1 MNKYVVKS
9 GIKKGAQYFAAIF
22 MAVITFFPLVITFIN
37 SFKNNEQIL
46 LGMFSLPEVWNFSN
60 YPDAIR
66 IANALKSIT
75 NSLLVAV
82 ATLVVTIVIAM
93 PAAYVIARKSFGYLK
108 AVYILF
114 MAGVMVPVHCTLV
127 SVSKISSTLGSKN
140 SYIFLVLIYTA
151 FNLSQAIFL
160 FSGYIAGLDRGL
172 DEAAKID
179 GCGDLKLLTVI
190 LLPICKPIL
199 ATEAILVFI
208 YGYSELIFSLI
219 LITDSAKYTV
229 SRAMLNFTAN
239 YTTSYGPQFAF
250 VIMSMIPMMIIYL
263 ILHEKVEA
271 GMLAGAVKG

>member
-9 GIKKGAQYFAAIF
+9 GIKKGAQYFATIF

-93 PAAYVIARKSFGYLK
+93 PAAYVIARKSFGYLR